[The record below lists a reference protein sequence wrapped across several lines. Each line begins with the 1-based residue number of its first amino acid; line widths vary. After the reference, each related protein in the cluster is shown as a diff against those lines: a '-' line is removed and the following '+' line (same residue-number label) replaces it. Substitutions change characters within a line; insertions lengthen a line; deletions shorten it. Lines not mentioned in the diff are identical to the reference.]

1 MSSEKGDKDNAENWG
16 TSIGIFVAGVVVGAA
31 GTAAVGHL
39 TGRVNLTPGSTSAPA
54 TKPA

>member
-1 MSSEKGDKDNAENWG
+1 MVDKKSDAENWG
-16 TSIGIFVAGVVVGAA
+16 KSIGIFVAGVVVGAA

-39 TGRVNLTPGSTSAPA
+39 TGRVNLTPGSSTAPASA